1 MRKALFIFVLII
13 CLTFAACGDTPV
25 DQPDSPSVTY
35 GNQDAS
41 APVDSQPVDNPD
53 NVTDTETAPNGE
65 VVPYNELQ
73 TDMYLSSEKRVD
85 SDGTVTEVKY
95 TYDSE
100 GRLLSALASDGSG
113 NKYEYPDYSTDIT
126 YFLSARGEAYQK
138 QVCEYDGKH
147 QLMSNICYDGNGK
160 LMGDGMSYSYI
171 YSEPN
176 MISQIRY
183 YTTDLEHF
191 ETVDIE
197 YTNGNVTSRVHKDEN
212 GETVQVETYEFDD
225 KGRATLSY
233 NKDYKTGFEY
243 SERYEYSQDESGNT
257 VTLCYEGDSETPSYK
272 NIFDAEGRL
281 LLDIL
286 YDEAGNEQTKTEVV
300 RDGNREVTTTYLN
313 GIISAKTESVD
324 GSYLRLEYYDSEGN
338 LSEYTTYEHTDT
350 TMTEYYYTTD
360 GNLML
365 LTSKTVYT
373 NGADDRP
380 ISMHSYDAEGNV
392 TYSNVYTYDENNCL
406 IKEET
411 SWDSLSQP
419 SVVTYE
425 YTKIEGIF
433 RSMGGA
439 DNHD

>member
-1 MRKALFIFVLII
+1 MKKALFIFVLII

-25 DQPDSPSVTY
+25 DQHDSPSVTD
-35 GNQDAS
+35 GNQDVS
-41 APVDSQPVDNPD
+41 TPVDSQPVDSSD
-53 NVTDTETAPNGE
+53 NVADTKTDSNDE
-65 VVPYNELQ
+65 VVPYDEIQ

-113 NKYEYPDYSTDIT
+113 NKYEYPDYSTEIT
-126 YFLSARGEAYQK
+126 YSLSAGGEVYQK
-138 QVCEYDGKH
+138 LVNEYDGKH
-147 QLMSNICYDGNGK
+147 QLISSICYDENGRIV
-160 LMGDGMSYSYI
+160 GEGMSYSYI

-176 MISQIRY
+176 MISQVKF
-183 YTTDLEHF
+183 YTTDLEHY
-191 ETVDIE
+191 ETVDNE
-197 YTNGNVTSRVHKDEN
+197 YSNGNVTSRVHKDEN
-212 GETVQVETYEFDD
+212 GETIQVEKYEFDD
-225 KGRATLSY
+225 KGRATSSY
-233 NKDYKTGFEY
+233 NKDCRTGFEY
-243 SERYEYSQDESGNT
+243 SERYEYSQDEAGNT
-257 VTLCYEGDSETPSYK
+257 VTVCYEGDSETPSYK
-272 NIFDAEGRL
+272 NIFDAEDRL

-286 YDEAGNEQTKTEVV
+286 YDEVGNEQTKTEVV
-300 RDGNREVTTTYLN
+300 REGNREVTTTYLN
-313 GIISAKTESVD
+313 GIISSKTESVD
-324 GSYLRLEYYDSEGN
+324 GSYVRLETYDSEGN

-350 TMTEYYYTTD
+350 TMTEYYYATE

-365 LTSKTVYT
+365 LTSKTVYS
-373 NGADDRP
+373 NSVDDRP
-380 ISMHSYDAEGNV
+380 ISMYSYDAEGNV

-425 YTKIEGIF
+425 YTKIEGVL

-439 DNHD
+439 DSRG

>member
-1 MRKALFIFVLII
+1 MKKALFIFVLII
-13 CLTFAACGDTPV
+13 CLTLAACGDTPIEK
-25 DQPDSPSVTY
+25 PDSQSATD
-35 GNQDAS
+35 GSQDVS
-41 APVDSQPVDNPD
+41 APVDSQPVDSPD
-53 NVTDTETAPNGE
+53 NATDTETTSDGE
-65 VVPYNELQ
+65 VIPYDEIQ

-100 GRLLSALASDGSG
+100 GRLLSAIASDGSG
-113 NKYEYPDYSTDIT
+113 NKYEYPDYSTEII
-126 YFLSARGEAYQK
+126 YSLSAGGEVYDK

-147 QLMSNICYDGNGK
+147 QLMSSIYYDGNGK

-176 MISQIRY
+176 MVSQIRY
-183 YTTDLEHF
+183 YTTDLEHY

-197 YTNGNVTSRVHKDEN
+197 YSNGNVTSRVHKDEN

-225 KGRATLSY
+225 KGRATSSY
-233 NKDYKTGFEY
+233 NKDHRTGFEY

-257 VTLCYEGDSETPSYK
+257 ITVCYSGDSDIPEYK
-272 NIFDAEGRL
+272 NIFDSEGRL

-286 YDEAGNEQTKTEVV
+286 YDESGSEQTKTEVV

-313 GIISAKTESVD
+313 GIISSKYESVD
-324 GSYLRLEYYDSEGN
+324 GSYVRLETYDSEGK
-338 LSEYTTYEHTDT
+338 LSEYTTYEHADT
-350 TMTEYYYTTD
+350 TMTEYYYATE

-380 ISMHSYDAEGNV
+380 ISMYSYDAEGNV

-425 YTKIEGIF
+425 YTKIEGVF

-439 DNHD
+439 DNQD

>member
-1 MRKALFIFVLII
+1 MKKALFIFVLII

-25 DQPDSPSVTY
+25 DQPDSPSAT
-35 GNQDAS
+35 NSAQDVS
-41 APVDSQPVDNPD
+41 LPVDSQPVDNPD
-53 NVTDTETAPNGE
+53 NVADTETTTNGE
-65 VVPYNELQ
+65 VIPYDEIQ
-73 TDMYLSSEKRVD
+73 TDMYLSSKKRVD

-113 NKYEYPDYSTDIT
+113 NKYEYPDYSTEII
-126 YFLSARGEAYQK
+126 YSLSAGGEVYNK

-147 QLMSNICYDGNGK
+147 QLISSICYDGNDK
-160 LMGDGMSYSYI
+160 LMGEGMSYSYI

-176 MISQIRY
+176 MISQIKY
-183 YTTDLEHF
+183 YTTDLEHY
-191 ETVDIE
+191 ETVDNE
-197 YTNGNVTSRVHKDEN
+197 YSNGNVTSRIHKDEN
-212 GETVQVETYEFDD
+212 GETLQIETYEFDD
-225 KGRATLSY
+225 NGRATLSY
-233 NKDYKTGFEY
+233 NKDCRTGFEY
-243 SERYEYSQDESGNT
+243 SERYEYSQDEAGNT
-257 VTLCYEGDSETPSYK
+257 VTKCYRGDSENLEYM
-272 NIFDAEGRL
+272 NIFDSEGRL
-281 LLDIL
+281 VLDAI
-286 YDEAGNEQTKTEVV
+286 YDEYGTATNKTEVV

-313 GIISAKTESVD
+313 GTISSKTESVD
-324 GSYLRLEYYDSEGN
+324 GSYVRLETYDSEGK
-338 LSEYTTYEHTDT
+338 LSEYSTYEHTDT
-350 TMTEYYYTTD
+350 TMTEYYYTTE

-380 ISMHSYDAEGNV
+380 ISMYSYDAEGNV

-425 YTKIEGIF
+425 YTKIEGVL

-439 DNHD
+439 DSHD